1 MLDQDWMDG
10 ISGVSTLHAR
20 WQNLGGPFLIQR
32 TRLSHKDSKPGVSSQ
47 PLIKEEMSNPTVML
61 KFFIN

>member
-20 WQNLGGPFLIQR
+20 WQNLDGPFPMQR
-32 TRLSHKDSKPGVSSQ
+32 TRLSRNDSKPGVSSQ
-47 PLIKEEMSNPTVML
+47 PLIKEEMSNPMVML
-61 KFFIN
+61 KFPIN